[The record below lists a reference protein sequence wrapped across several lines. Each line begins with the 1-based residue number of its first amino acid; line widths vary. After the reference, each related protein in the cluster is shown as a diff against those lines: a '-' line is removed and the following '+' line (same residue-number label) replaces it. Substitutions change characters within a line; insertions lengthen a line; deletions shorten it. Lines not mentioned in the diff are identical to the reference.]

1 MNLELL
7 TDPLFRLPFFTG
19 LVFAVLLAVL
29 GMYLR
34 LRDEWV
40 AALALAQMASAG
52 ALVATALGLSM
63 LLGGM
68 AATLTAVALK
78 SAIAKSGDSGYVI
91 MMLVGW
97 GLSILLVANWP
108 VAEQFGHALFDGQ
121 LYFTGRTNLV
131 AALAY
136 LLGAAAALSVLSRPL
151 MLARFFP
158 DFLHA
163 RGRSERPYHLVF
175 DLVAAGAVALATTS
189 IGVMAS
195 FALVF
200 TPPYLAYAQGRS
212 WRAGLLLAVAIGGGG
227 YILAFELALALDQPF
242 GPVCALVLV
251 AVALGG
257 AIVRRISRVW
267 ARA

>member
-1 MNLELL
+1 MYLELL

-19 LVFAVLLAVL
+19 LAFAVLLALL

-52 ALVATALGLSM
+52 ALLATAVGLSL

-68 AATLTAVALK
+68 AAALAAVAVK
-78 SAIAKSGDSGYVI
+78 SAIARSGDSAYVI

-108 VAEQFGHALFDGQ
+108 AAEQLGHALFDGQ
-121 LYFTGRTNLV
+121 LYFTGKTDLV
-131 AALAY
+131 IALAY
-136 LLGAAAALSVLSRPL
+136 LLGAAAALAVLSRPL

-158 DFLHA
+158 DFFHA
-163 RGRSERPYHLVF
+163 RGRSERRYHLLF
-175 DLVAAGAVALATTS
+175 DLLSAGAVALATTA
-189 IGVMAS
+189 IGIMAT
-195 FALVF
+195 FGLIF
-200 TPPYLAYAQGRS
+200 IPPYLAYAQGRS
-212 WRAGLLLAVAIGGGG
+212 WRAGLLLSVGIGAASYIVA
-227 YILAFELALALDQPF
+227 FALALVFDQPF

-251 AVALGG
+251 AVAL
-257 AIVRRISRVW
+257 ALTVARRIGQAS